1 MDAERLIDMSRHAL
15 ARSRVLSEVVVEAWQ
30 AQLLA
35 QTIGARLVALGPP
48 ELSRDARGLAETGG
62 PGSGD
67 LDRPGGFEP
76 VKGEIRAAR
85 LMGIDDPREAL
96 IALGAL
102 LAEVGIALVGVAC
115 ATDEEGL
122 YWHCIEA
129 MDAADEAGDR
139 VRAMLRRLASG
150 DLAGRDLR
158 RPPGGVGERAGPSD
172 APVGHRDPV
181 DPVGRVDPGSP
192 VGGPGPA
199 LPPGPVPGARPRAS
213 GAVTS
218 HVPLPPRSGRA
229 SGAAGRRPRS
239 SGRPE
244 SPPDGAAEADGA
256 HGLPGAV
263 DSAAGA
269 S

>member
-15 ARSRVLSEVVVEAWQ
+15 ARSRALSEVVVEAWQ

-35 QTIGARLVALGPP
+35 QTIGARLVAIGPP
-48 ELSRDARGLAETGG
+48 ELSRDARALAETGG

-67 LDRPGGFEP
+67 LDRSGGFEP

-85 LMGIDDPREAL
+85 LTDVEDPREAL

-102 LAEVGIALVGVAC
+102 LADVGIALVGVAC
-115 ATDEEGL
+115 ATEEEGL

-139 VRAMLRRLASG
+139 VRTMLRRLAAG

-158 RPPGGVGERAGPSD
+158 RPPGGVGERAGPS
-172 APVGHRDPV
+172 AGASGPAAGPAA
-181 DPVGRVDPGSP
+181 GPGAVSA
-192 VGGPGPA
+192 VGPGPA
-199 LPPGPVPGARPRAS
+199 LPPGPVPGARPRTG

-218 HVPLPPRSGRA
+218 HVPLPPRSGR
-229 SGAAGRRPRS
+229 STGATGRRPRTP
-239 SGRPE
+239 GRSE
-244 SPPDGAAEADGA
+244 SPPDGASDTDGA
-256 HGLPGAV
+256 LGFPGAV